1 MGFGY
6 GAVQR
11 TAYFFGLAPALVAP
25 SFFNAVLGVVIG
37 WGVFSW
43 QLVGGGMKRFD
54 IFSRRMRLIFSSWSW
69 CSMVF
74 RRLVR
79 VLSVDF
85 ICFSIAARMVFGGV
99 GFSVA
104 RMVAVSSAALAS
116 RCLVMTRFR
125 FREMALCEYWVTYA
139 AWALKKQAWM
149 AVCSRV
155 RRGCFNGIGG
165 VSVFVGKL
173 VGGRGGNSSGAIGE
187 GIVLGTEA

>member
-1 MGFGY
+1 MNLGWVGFGY
-6 GAVQR
+6 GAFQR

-54 IFSRRMRLIFSSWSW
+54 IFSRRMRLTFSSWIW
-69 CSMVF
+69 FSMVF

-79 VLSVDF
+79 LLSVDF
-85 ICFSIAARMVFGGV
+85 TCFSIAAHLVFGGV

-125 FREMALCEYWVTYA
+125 FREMVLCEYWVT
-139 AWALKKQAWM
+139 
-149 AVCSRV
+149 
-155 RRGCFNGIGG
+155 
-165 VSVFVGKL
+165 
-173 VGGRGGNSSGAIGE
+173 
-187 GIVLGTEA
+187 